1 MTATRY
7 RVIAPEVLMKA
18 VAGDLASFRSLSQV
32 YLAIAPP
39 ALARMRAARAGG
51 DTRALAH
58 ESHALKGSAVLV
70 GAHALCALLQQIES
84 QAGAGAGAVVDYAA
98 LWPALEQQFGL
109 VMDEVSDSIMH
120 YLGGPA
126 EGR

>member
-7 RVIAPEVLMKA
+7 RAIAPEVLMKA

-32 YLAIAPP
+32 YLAIAPA

-51 DTRALAH
+51 DARALAH

-84 QAGAGAGAVVDYAA
+84 QAGAGAAADCAAV
-98 LWPALEQQFGL
+98 WPALEQQFGL
-109 VMDEVSDSIMH
+109 VMDEVNDSIVH
-120 YLGGPA
+120 YQGAPA

>member
-1 MTATRY
+1 MSGARY
-7 RVIAPEVLMKA
+7 QAIAPDVLMKA
-18 VAGDLASFRSLSQV
+18 VAGDLAAFRSLSQV

-39 ALARMRAARAGG
+39 ALARMRAARAAG
-51 DTRALAH
+51 DARALAH

-84 QAGAGAGAVVDYAA
+84 QAGAGAAADYVAV
-98 LWPALEQQFGL
+98 WPALKQQFGL
-109 VMDEVSDSIMH
+109 VMDEVSDSIVH
-120 YLGGPA
+120 YQGGPA